1 MRTVMPS
8 PRFERA
14 DTKERM
20 EASVIGY
27 RTKSRS
33 MSWVARRLLPDSA
46 HIRTPPLTV
55 TRSRMLD
62 AASFERITSWQTR
75 AVALRRE

>member
-1 MRTVMPS
+1 
-8 PRFERA
+8 
-14 DTKERM
+14 
-20 EASVIGY
+20 
-27 RTKSRS
+27 

-46 HIRTPPLTV
+46 HIRIPPLTV